1 MIFQASPLQPLS
13 GNEQDLKW
21 MRQALALAHF
31 AKQQN
36 EVPVGAVLV
45 KDGEII
51 GEGFNRPIGLA
62 DPTAHAEI
70 QAIRAASQNQQN
82 YRLNGTTLYVTLE
95 PCAMCAGAIV
105 QARIQRVVFGAK
117 DLKSGACG
125 SVFNLL
131 PSTLMN
137 HRPIVES
144 DMLANECGQILTN
157 FFRVKRQIKE
167 DISC

>member
-1 MIFQASPLQPLS
+1 MIFQASLQQPLS

-21 MRQALALAHF
+21 MRKALALAHV
-31 AKQQN
+31 AKLQN
-36 EVPVGAVLV
+36 EVPVGAILV

-51 GEGFNRPIGLA
+51 GEGFNRPIGLT

-70 QAIRAASQNQQN
+70 QAIRAASQNQNN

-105 QARIQRVVFGAK
+105 QARIKRVVFGAT

-125 SVFNLL
+125 SVFELL

-137 HRPIVES
+137 HRPLV
-144 DMLANECGQILTN
+144 DNGLLAHECGQILTD
-157 FFRVKRQIKE
+157 FFRAKRQIKE